1 MPAASQGDICQGHLS
16 LRAGGLWYKLGNI
29 SFYRD
34 QPAERMKIY
43 AMSDQTV
50 SLQAIHPG
58 QSATIVH
65 VGGVGAL
72 RRRFAEMGIVA
83 GEVIRAERV
92 APLGDPVAYRI
103 KGYRLSLRREEAAQI
118 SVRVEGLQPHA

>member
-1 MPAASQGDICQGHLS
+1 MPA
-16 LRAGGLWYKLGNI
+16 
-29 SFYRD
+29 
-34 QPAERMKIY
+34 
-43 AMSDQTV
+43 QTMP
-50 SLQAIHPG
+50 LQEIHTG

-65 VGGVGAL
+65 VGGVAAL

-118 SVRVEGLQPHA
+118 VVRVEGISSFHA

>member
-1 MPAASQGDICQGHLS
+1 MPA
-16 LRAGGLWYKLGNI
+16 
-29 SFYRD
+29 
-34 QPAERMKIY
+34 
-43 AMSDQTV
+43 QTMP
-50 SLQAIHPG
+50 LQEVHTG

-65 VGGVGAL
+65 VGGALAL

-118 SVRVEGLQPHA
+118 QVSIEGTHNFHA

>member
-1 MPAASQGDICQGHLS
+1 
-16 LRAGGLWYKLGNI
+16 
-29 SFYRD
+29 
-34 QPAERMKIY
+34 
-43 AMSDQTV
+43 MSAQTV
-50 SLQAIHPG
+50 SLQAIYPG

-65 VGGVGAL
+65 VGGISAL

-83 GEVIRAERV
+83 GEVIRAERI

-118 SVRVEGLQPHA
+118 EVRVEGISTFHA